1 MSEPSP
7 PAVPERLV
15 AAGAD
20 IVGIRAANPGPLS
33 LSGTNSWIVGRD
45 PAWLVDPGP
54 DLAEHLDALDA
65 ELAPRGG
72 LGGIAA
78 THDHVDHVEALRAM
92 RDRHPGVPVAAARG
106 EVDVVLTDGAR
117 FGPLE
122 ALATPG
128 HAPDHLAFA
137 VGDAVLTGDTVLG
150 EGSVFI
156 APGPGAL
163 RGYLEALRRLAARR
177 PRVLLPGH
185 GPVVLDPE
193 AKLAQYIAHRLERE
207 RALVAALAAGR
218 RSVDELLDAAWAD
231 APAQLRPVA
240 AISLAAHLGK
250 LEEEGRL
257 PGGVERPEL
266 PF

>member
-1 MSEPSP
+1 VSEPSP
-7 PAVPERLV
+7 PTPPERLV
-15 AAGAD
+15 VAGAD
-20 IVGIRAANPGPLS
+20 VVGVRAANPGPLS

-54 DLAEHLDALDA
+54 ELTDHLDAIDA
-65 ELAPRGG
+65 ELDLRGG

-78 THDHVDHVEALRAM
+78 THDHIDHVEALGAM
-92 RDRHPGVPVAAARG
+92 RDRHPGVAVAAARG
-106 EVDVVLTDGAR
+106 EVDVVLIDGAH

-137 VGDAVLTGDTVLG
+137 LGDAVLTGDAVLG

-163 RGYLEALRRLAARR
+163 GSYLAALHRLAARR

-185 GPVVLDPE
+185 GPVVLDAQ

-207 RALVAALAAGR
+207 RALLAALGAGR

-240 AISLAAHLGK
+240 AVTLAAHLDK

>member
-1 MSEPSP
+1 VSEPGP

-54 DLAEHLDALDA
+54 KLAEHLDALDA
-65 ELAPRGG
+65 ELAHRGG

-78 THDHVDHVEALRAM
+78 THDHIDHVEALGAM

-106 EVDVVLTDGAR
+106 EVDVVLTDGAH

-137 VGDAVLTGDTVLG
+137 VADVVLTGDAVLG

-156 APGPGAL
+156 APGPRAL
-163 RGYLEALRRLAARR
+163 RSYLEALRRLADRR

-185 GPVVLDPE
+185 GPVVLDPA

-207 RALVAALAAGR
+207 QALVAALASGR

-240 AISLAAHLGK
+240 AISLAAHLDK